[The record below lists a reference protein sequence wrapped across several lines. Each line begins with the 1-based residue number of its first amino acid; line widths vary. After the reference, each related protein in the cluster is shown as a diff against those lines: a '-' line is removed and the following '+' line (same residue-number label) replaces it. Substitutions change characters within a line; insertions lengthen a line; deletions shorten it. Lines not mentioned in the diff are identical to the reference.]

1 MNELFWFVVMLA
13 MGASSLFNVYPPP
26 SVDDGLFGRVLYI
39 LTAIVCAAGCIHLL
53 QGSMSPTL
61 PETLITLVALRQI
74 RQSWLHYQS
83 KGGHKRVSKHFR

>member
-1 MNELFWFVVMLA
+1 MNELFWFSGMLA
-13 MGASSLFNVYPPP
+13 IGGTSLFNVYHL

-74 RQSWLHYQS
+74 RQAWLSY
-83 KGGHKRVSKHFR
+83 GGHKRVSKHFR

>member
-1 MNELFWFVVMLA
+1 MTELFCIVVMLA
-13 MGASSLFNVYPPP
+13 MGASSLFNVYNER
-26 SVDDGLFGRVLYI
+26 VDDGLFGRVLYI

-74 RQSWLHYQS
+74 RQAWLPYR
-83 KGGHKRVSKHFR
+83 GHKRVSKYFR

>member
-1 MNELFWFVVMLA
+1 MNELFWFGGMLA
-13 MGASSLFNVYPPP
+13 IGGTSLFNVYRP
-26 SVDDGLFGRVLYI
+26 SVDDGLFGRVLYT

-74 RQSWLHYQS
+74 RQAWLSY
-83 KGGHKRVSKHFR
+83 GGNKRVSKHFR

>member
-1 MNELFWFVVMLA
+1 MTELFWFVTMLSI
-13 MGASSLFNVYPPP
+13 GASSLFNVYNER
-26 SVDDGLFGRVLYI
+26 VGDGLFGRVLYI

-74 RQSWLHYQS
+74 RQAWLSY
-83 KGGHKRVSKHFR
+83 GGHKRVSKYFR

>member
-1 MNELFWFVVMLA
+1 MTELFWFVVMLS
-13 MGASSLFNVYPPP
+13 MGASSLFNVYNEH
-26 SVDDGLFGRVLYI
+26 VDDWLFGRVLYI

-74 RQSWLHYQS
+74 RQSWLSY
-83 KGGHKRVSKHFR
+83 GGHKRVSKHFR

>member
-1 MNELFWFVVMLA
+1 MNELFWFGGMLA
-13 MGASSLFNVYPPP
+13 IGGTSTCNVF
-26 SVDDGLFGRVLYI
+26 SGDDDGLFGRVLYI

-74 RQSWLHYQS
+74 RQAWLSY
-83 KGGHKRVSKHFR
+83 GGHKRVSKHFR